1 MTSSQ
6 RKSTNA
12 KLTEK
17 ATSKNVVRYP
27 LHTKEWI
34 LFVLCGLSI
43 ITALITFPMMPELVV
58 THWGADGEPNGYMNP
73 FWGSFIMPFVIVVM
87 FLLLI
92 FIPRA
97 DPMRENIEKF
107 RPEFLNFL
115 LLLFLFLYA
124 VQIFMILWNLG
135 FKINIILYIVPLLS
149 IIFYYTGVMLS
160 KAEQNMS
167 IGIRNPWTLKSKL
180 VWDKTHRVTAPL
192 LKVVAGIN
200 LLGVLFP
207 RWAFLILI
215 APLLGVVIF
224 SFIYSYR
231 IYEKEERRKISSKGK
246 ITWHKKE

>member
-1 MTSSQ
+1 MASSQ
-6 RKSTNA
+6 RKSENQRLA
-12 KLTEK
+12 KKT
-17 ATSKNVVRYP
+17 TSKSVVRYP
-27 LHTKEWI
+27 LHTKEWM

-58 THWGADGEPNGYMNP
+58 THWGADGEPNGYMTP
-73 FWGSFIMPFVIVVM
+73 FWGSFIMPFVIVIM

-135 FKINIILYIVPLLS
+135 FKINIILYVVPLLS
-149 IIFYYTGVMLS
+149 IILFYTGIMLS

-180 VWDKTHRVTAPL
+180 VWDKTHKVTAPL
-192 LKVVAGIN
+192 FKIVAGIG
-200 LLGVLFP
+200 LFGVLFP
-207 RWAFLILI
+207 RWAFLILLG
-215 APLLGVVIF
+215 PLFAVVLF
-224 SFIYSYR
+224 SFIYSYV
-231 IYEKEERRKISSKGK
+231 IYEKEVRASQSSRIIKIK
-246 ITWHKKE
+246 